1 LADRL
6 GWRKGD
12 IFNVK
17 DGLSS
22 GDAAVRLA
30 LGETHIIE
38 ENREYFRKEGIDME
52 ALVSLKGDN
61 SKRSTTALLVK
72 NLPYETEM
80 EELTKLFHG
89 VGDAPQRILLPPS
102 RTIAMVEYGH
112 ATDAKR
118 AFRKLAYKRFKHV
131 PLYLEWA
138 PLAAKVGGGT
148 KRAAPSSSI
157 GNVSLKDDHGDDLVE
172 EESAEPTVSHTIYAK
187 SLSFI
192 TTEQELQRVFSK
204 HVKTI

>member
-1 LADRL
+1 
-6 GWRKGD
+6 
-12 IFNVK
+12 
-17 DGLSS
+17 
-22 GDAAVRLA
+22 
-30 LGETHIIE
+30 
-38 ENREYFRKEGIDME
+38 ME

-61 SKRSTTALLVK
+61 SKRSTTAVLVK

-157 GNVSLKDDHGDDLVE
+157 GNVSLKDDDGDDLVE
-172 EESAEPTVSHTIYAK
+172 EESAEPTVSHKIYVTNLNFFATSK
-187 SLSFI
+187 SYSESLVSTSSRF
-192 TTEQELQRVFSK
+192 EQSRFQQRLHPSK
-204 HVKTI
+204 RYEAVVL